1 MLMVRVFMVFFTFT
15 IYSYFIILIKRYTA
29 YFDTMMITIVG
40 PKTNRII
47 LLLIIYIHIL
57 CLKVLNFAV
66 FNTLFS
72 MPCFVVIATF
82 SIFPIKL

>member
-29 YFDTMMITIVG
+29 YCDTMMITIVG

-47 LLLIIYIHIL
+47 LLLITYIHIL

-66 FNTLFS
+66 FNALFS
-72 MPCFVVIATF
+72 
-82 SIFPIKL
+82 SIFPNKLNILQIDNG